1 MAACASA
8 ALLAALREFWCF
20 LRALGQNLLLG
31 QTRPQ
36 LVAVFELSL
45 DCACLRHIN
54 ADATSSTTILT
65 SMSQACPRFAPL
77 RACSRRCLSRRRSTK
92 DLCPAQKGWPACD
105 PSSTSPTNASCSEL
119 RLVATFA
126 RLPDR
131 SRACAA
137 PAVCCCPVFA
147 RGPCPALTTRIV
159 SFSFAK
165 TCSQTMS
172 ALRASAK
179 M

>member
-54 ADATSSTTILT
+54 ADATNSTTILT

-105 PSSTSPTNASCSEL
+105 PSSTSPTNEL
-119 RLVATFA
+119 QAFLSVHRISLRAYLGIRMLTFT
-126 RLPDR
+126 LQNDK
-131 SRACAA
+131 A
-137 PAVCCCPVFA
+137 PAQK
-147 RGPCPALTTRIV
+147 R
-159 SFSFAK
+159 
-165 TCSQTMS
+165 
-172 ALRASAK
+172 
-179 M
+179 